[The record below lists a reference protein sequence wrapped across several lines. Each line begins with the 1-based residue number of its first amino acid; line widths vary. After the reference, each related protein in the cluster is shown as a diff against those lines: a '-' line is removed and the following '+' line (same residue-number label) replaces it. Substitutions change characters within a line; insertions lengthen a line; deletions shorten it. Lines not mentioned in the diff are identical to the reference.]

1 MQVVPDL
8 GQVPEL
14 DPEVVTRGLETVVAF
29 LQGDRVERDQQGPL
43 SGDPGDQPP
52 AAVSA
57 GWAVLAGGG
66 EGKSWRWGA
75 PGPAGR
81 VMVTGQVGAA
91 GGSALGRPAGR
102 VWFVGS
108 GRAHPWPVACPCSS
122 VTVTHHVVFGLVAA
136 ARARSR
142 ARAGSS
148 NLEAN
153 TLKG

>member
-1 MQVVPDL
+1 GPAAPVP
-8 GQVPEL
+8 
-14 DPEVVTRGLETVVAF
+14 RY
-29 LQGDRVERDQQGPL
+29 
-43 SGDPGDQPP
+43 PGSEPP

-102 VWFVGS
+102 VWVVGS
-108 GRAHPWPVACPCSS
+108 GWWRPRGPGPGPGRGRWGQSRPSSRAGAEMLAIAAPDDSRLSRIASQ
-122 VTVTHHVVFGLVAA
+122 TVAA
-136 ARARSR
+136 DSRYGARYPPNGRQP
-142 ARAGSS
+142 
-148 NLEAN
+148 N
-153 TLKG
+153 